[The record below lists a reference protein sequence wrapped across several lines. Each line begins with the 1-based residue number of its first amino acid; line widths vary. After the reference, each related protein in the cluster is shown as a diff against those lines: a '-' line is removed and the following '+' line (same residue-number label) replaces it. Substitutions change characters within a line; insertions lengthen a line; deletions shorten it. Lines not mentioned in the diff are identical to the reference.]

1 MNYKTSLERNTDYLN
16 SFGEHDLLKSLV
28 SDRPVI
34 LDVGADR
41 GQSYHSLRSIWPQ
54 ADIYSIE
61 PRKEAYNECRKENPN
76 SFNVAFGAYDG
87 SDTLYV
93 NSHQPM
99 LSSFYN
105 INEHSKDSIDLAE
118 NKTDILQH
126 TTEKVKVMRMDTFV
140 GSDLPVDV
148 IKMDC
153 QGYEDKIL
161 AGGRKTI
168 AKAKVVITEVMLY
181 DLYEKSS
188 SFFNIEKYLLPDYR
202 LVDIGYVSR
211 NPMTGMIDWVD
222 AIYAKV

>member
-61 PRKEAYNECRKENPN
+61 PRKKAYDECRKENPN

-99 LSSFYN
+99 LSSFIP
-105 INEHSKDSIDLAE
+105 INVNSKDSIDLSE
-118 NKTDILQH
+118 NKTDILQY
-126 TTEKVKVMRMDTFV
+126 TTEKVKVMRMDAFV
-140 GSDLPVDV
+140 GCDLPVEV

-153 QGYEDKIL
+153 QGYEDQIL
-161 AGGRKTI
+161 SGGRQTVS
-168 AKAKVVITEVMLY
+168 KAKVVITEIMLY

-188 SFFNIEKYLLPDYR
+188 SFSNIEQHLPGYR
-202 LVDIGYVSR
+202 LVDIGYTSR

>member
-1 MNYKTSLERNTDYLN
+1 MNYKTSTERNTDYLDKI
-16 SFGEHDLLKSLV
+16 GEHDLLKSLV
-28 SDRPVI
+28 RDDPVI

-41 GQSYHSLRSIWPQ
+41 GQSYHSLKSIWPQ
-54 ADIYSIE
+54 AEIYSIE
-61 PRKEAYNECRKENPN
+61 PRKGAYDVCRKKNPN
-76 SFNVAFGAYDG
+76 TFNVAFGTYDG

-105 INEHSKDSIDLAE
+105 INKDSKDSIDLAE
-118 NKTDILQH
+118 NKTNILEH
-126 TTEKVKVMRMDTFV
+126 TTEKVKVMRMDAFV
-140 GSDLPVDV
+140 GPVLPVDI

-168 AKAKVVITEVMLY
+168 AKAKVVITEIMLY

-202 LVDIGYVSR
+202 LVDIGYISR
-211 NPMTGMIDWVD
+211 NPMNGMVDWVD
-222 AIYAKV
+222 AVYAKV